1 MRIERIETQVVEF
14 PWGPPEDGITRK
26 WPTHRVVADNGTVGI
41 GRGGNPDLITREFE
55 ALLVGEDPRRI
66 GRLWQRMYDAAWRF
80 RGPGRAA
87 MTQPDRWAPVLRE
100 GIARALVPAIAWALW
115 GYS

>member
-26 WPTHRVVADNGTVGI
+26 WPIHRVVADNGTVGI

-55 ALLVGEDPRRI
+55 ALLVGEDPEVDELSHQI
-66 GRLWQRMYDAAWRF
+66 LGVGLLIFLGHAQ
-80 RGPGRAA
+80 
-87 MTQPDRWAPVLRE
+87 
-100 GIARALVPAIAWALW
+100 
-115 GYS
+115 